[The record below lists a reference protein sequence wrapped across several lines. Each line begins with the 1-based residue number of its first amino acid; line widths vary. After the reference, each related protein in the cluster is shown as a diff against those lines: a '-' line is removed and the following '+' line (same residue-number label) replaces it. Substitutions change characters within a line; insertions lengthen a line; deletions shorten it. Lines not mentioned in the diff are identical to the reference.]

1 MRAATPIAATN
12 ATTET
17 DTAMA
22 EVALLLACVVPDW
35 TACVVSDLTGSVVY
49 EGMAK
54 VGTAKIQVVTTMQ

>member
-1 MRAATPIAATN
+1 MKAATPIATTN
-12 ATTET
+12 ATTEA

-22 EVALLLACVVPDW
+22 EVVPGV
-35 TACVVSDLTGSVVY
+35 AAFVVS